1 MNENTLTQILPFN
14 DKNLSENTNTFLQKS
29 LTDYM
34 LSSKRFDPIDTP
46 HRFNVYKKFIRLC
59 RIAVL

>member
-1 MNENTLTQILPFN
+1 MNENSLTQVLPFN
-14 DKNLSENTNTFLQKS
+14 NKNLSQNTNTFLQKS
-29 LTDYM
+29 LIDYM